1 MSFFNEIQFKNISIY
16 FWKLEEN
23 SEDLLKDI
31 VLSSSDLFI
40 FNSLKIEKK
49 RLEFLAIRY
58 LLKKANIPM
67 EFLYYQ
73 KNGNPCL
80 SNGYFISITHS
91 FPFVVLAIA
100 EKEIGID
107 IEKCTPRILNLA
119 SRFTDWQPLFLV
131 DETDKIL
138 AFTQIWTIKE
148 ALFKIGNIPELDF
161 NKNLIIED
169 FQPKFQYQKAQI
181 IYEDNLK
188 KYQIHTEFLED
199 FVWSLA
205 Y

>member
-49 RLEFLAIRY
+49 RLEFL
-58 LLKKANIPM
+58 
-67 EFLYYQ
+67 YYK
-73 KNGNPCL
+73 KNGKPCL

-119 SRFTDWQPLFLV
+119 SRFTDWQPLFSV

>member
-1 MSFFNEIQFKNISIY
+1 MAKNLVIVESPSKAKTIKSILGSNY
-16 FWKLEEN
+16 DVIA
-23 SEDLLKDI
+23 SVGHVIDLPKT
-31 VLSSSDLFI
+31 
-40 FNSLKIEKK
+40 K
-49 RLEFLAIRY
+49 
-58 LLKKANIPM
+58 
-67 EFLYYQ
+67 
-73 KNGNPCL
+73 
-80 SNGYFISITHS
+80 
-91 FPFVVLAIA
+91 
-100 EKEIGID
+100 IGID

-119 SRFTDWQPLFLV
+119 SRFTDWQPLFSV